1 MPLSLPSPLVCMK
14 RLDDLLIW
22 LAMTA
27 AVATWLFAFV
37 LPGGVSQHL
46 LLLPALPLLCAV
58 AFGRRERARWK
69 EKQKA
74 YMHELTQAMGEYQN
88 LSSQAMD
95 FAGTQFSSL
104 GHEMSDAQN
113 VIRESTSRLYGSL
126 TGLESES
133 SGQRQM
139 LKTLIDELL
148 AMTGGDEDGSRSHAG
163 LQRFFDETNSLI
175 REFVGKMQEVR
186 ASSQCVA
193 SSFSAM
199 SSQVHLIT
207 KALNDISDITK
218 QTDLLALNAA
228 IEAARAGEAGRGFAV
243 VADEV
248 RKLAAHTG
256 TVNAEVRQIL
266 DGILRS
272 LEETSVRVE
281 QASNM
286 DMSIA
291 DRSRATLDSLG
302 QEMQGL
308 TATARE
314 QSRGVTEITEKIQQL
329 TQEGVLAMQF
339 EDVVTQMMDRIG
351 RKTENAGEF
360 LQGFLDLYNDQQES
374 DGLRRFRNR
383 SQKLQQLLAESH
395 ARQAAVGSVS
405 KNQAA
410 AGDAV
415 ELF

>member
-1 MPLSLPSPLVCMK
+1 MK
-14 RLDDLLIW
+14 RLDDILVWLAIAATASIW
-22 LAMTA
+22 LA
-27 AVATWLFAFV
+27 ATF
-37 LPGGVSQHL
+37 LPGGIANYF
-46 LLLPALPLLCAV
+46 LLLPALPLICAL

-69 EKQKA
+69 ERQKV
-74 YMHELTQAMGEYQN
+74 YMHELTQAMSEYQS

-95 FAGTQFSSL
+95 FAGLQFSGL
-104 GHEMSDAQN
+104 GQEMSAAQN
-113 VIRESTSRLYGSL
+113 VIRESTGKLYGSL

-139 LKTLIDELL
+139 LKALIDELL
-148 AMTGGDEDGSRSHAG
+148 AMTGSSEGGKEGQAG
-163 LQRFFDETNSLI
+163 LQRFFDETNNLI
-175 REFVGKMQEVR
+175 QEFVGKMREVR
-186 ASSQCVA
+186 ESSQCVA
-193 SSFSAM
+193 NSFSSM
-199 SSQVHLIT
+199 STQVHQIT
-207 KALNDISDITK
+207 SALNDISDITK

-314 QSRGVTEITEKIQQL
+314 QSRNVTEITEKIQQL

-360 LQGFLDLYNDQQES
+360 LQGFLDLYNDQRES
-374 DGLRRFRNR
+374 DGLRRFRTR
-383 SQKLQQLLAESH
+383 SQKLQELLAESH
-395 ARQAAVGSVS
+395 ARQNAVGSVS
-405 KNQAA
+405 KNQSHAA
-410 AGDAV
+410 DAV

>member
-1 MPLSLPSPLVCMK
+1 MK

-22 LAMTA
+22 LAIA
-27 AVATWLFAFV
+27 AVSCAWLLAAFFSTG
-37 LPGGVSQHL
+37 LSPHF
-46 LLLPALPLLCAV
+46 LLLPVVPLLCAV
-58 AFGRRERARWK
+58 AFGQRERSRWK
-69 EKQKA
+69 ARQKA
-74 YMHELTQAMGEYQN
+74 YMQELTQAMGEYQT

-95 FAGTQFSSL
+95 FAGEQFSGL
-104 GHEMSDAQN
+104 GHEMSAAQN
-113 VIRESTSRLYGSL
+113 VIRESTGKLYGSL

-139 LKTLIDELL
+139 LKALIDELL
-148 AMTGGDEDGSRSHAG
+148 AMTGSSEGGKEGQAGQAG
-163 LQRFFDETNSLI
+163 LQRFFDETNNLI
-175 REFVGKMQEVR
+175 QEFVGKMREVR
-186 ASSQCVA
+186 ESSQCVA
-193 SSFSAM
+193 SSFSSM
-199 SSQVHLIT
+199 STQVHQIT
-207 KALNDISDITK
+207 SALNDISDITK

-314 QSRGVTEITEKIQQL
+314 QSRNVTEITEKIQQL

-360 LQGFLDLYNDQQES
+360 LQGFLDLYNDQRES
-374 DGLRRFRNR
+374 DGLRRFRTR
-383 SQKLQQLLAESH
+383 SQKLQELLAESH
-395 ARQAAVGSVS
+395 ARQNAVGSVN
-405 KNQAA
+405 KNQSHAA
-410 AGDAV
+410 DAV

>member
-1 MPLSLPSPLVCMK
+1 MK
-14 RLDDLLIW
+14 RLDDILAWLAIAATASIW
-22 LAMTA
+22 LA
-27 AVATWLFAFV
+27 ATF
-37 LPGGVSQHL
+37 LPGGIANYL
-46 LLLPALPLLCAV
+46 LLLPAVPLICAV
-58 AFGRRERARWK
+58 AFGRRERTRWK

-74 YMHELTQAMGEYQN
+74 YMHELTQAMSEYQS

-95 FAGTQFSSL
+95 FAGLQFSGL
-104 GHEMSDAQN
+104 GQEMSAAQN
-113 VIRESTSRLYGSL
+113 VIRESTGKLYGSL

-139 LKTLIDELL
+139 LKALIDELL
-148 AMTGGDEDGSRSHAG
+148 AMTGSHEGGKEGQAG
-163 LQRFFDETNSLI
+163 LQRFFDETNNLI
-175 REFVGKMQEVR
+175 QEFVGKMREVR
-186 ASSQCVA
+186 ESSQCVA
-193 SSFSAM
+193 NSFGSM
-199 SSQVHLIT
+199 STQVHQIT
-207 KALNDISDITK
+207 SALNDISDITK

-272 LEETSVRVE
+272 LEDTSVRVE

-314 QSRGVTEITEKIQQL
+314 QSRNVTEITEKIQQL

-351 RKTENAGEF
+351 RKTENAGQF
-360 LQGFLDLYNDQQES
+360 LQGFLDLYNDQRES
-374 DGLRRFRNR
+374 DGLRRFRAR
-383 SQKLQQLLAESH
+383 SQKLQELLAESH

-405 KNQAA
+405 KNQSHAA
-410 AGDAV
+410 DAV